1 MGRART
7 AQTVG
12 PKWPSLGAVL
22 TSRPPTAAQIMENL
36 RHVAPAPSVAFHE
49 RAPDT
54 LRPSD
59 LQVRE

>member
-1 MGRART
+1 
-7 AQTVG
+7 
-12 PKWPSLGAVL
+12 
-22 TSRPPTAAQIMENL
+22 MENL